1 LRTDEHVDS
10 EGVVPIKDQVKRLN
24 AVAAAVASFT
34 SQPMSPGGTQ
44 LDSEVVVPVRERAKR
59 SSIVAAAVASM
70 SEPVAL
76 THSPS
81 SASEQPKARRPSV
94 EAAFAV
100 PVKERVRSM
109 SSSVSPQVPQ
119 QKPSGP
125 PSLSQ
130 LLEQEQGA
138 TGAPV
143 ESPHMH
149 QIVRPSDA

>member
-1 LRTDEHVDS
+1 MSVDVLLLTPKPYPQS
-10 EGVVPIKDQVKRLN
+10 GRKSPLSTSPATAPIKDRIKRLGVF
-24 AVAAAVASFT
+24 ATATRV
-34 SQPMSPGGTQ
+34 
-44 LDSEVVVPVRERAKR
+44 

-100 PVKERVRSM
+100 PVKERVQSM
-109 SSSVSPQVPQ
+109 SSYVSPQVPQ
-119 QKPSGP
+119 QKPSGA

-149 QIVRPSDA
+149 